1 MILLPRLAL
10 TALVLSAVT
19 ASGEHGAPP
28 GEPPKAPPADWRHF
42 VHVRSVVV
50 EEGHPLYAELGGLH
64 EIYANRKALPVLQ
77 AGASA
82 YPDGAVLVLD
92 LHQVVR
98 ADHAVVPGSRRLLA
112 VMVRNSVRYAAT
124 GGWGYQ
130 AWAGGDPAKPQVTDM
145 QGQCAVCHAQAAERG
160 GVFSRWQD

>member
-10 TALVLSAVT
+10 TALVLSAVA
-19 ASGEHGAPP
+19 ASGEHGVPP
-28 GEPPKAPPADWRHF
+28 GEPPLALPGDWRHF
-42 VHVRSVVV
+42 VHVRTMVV
-50 EEGHPLYAELGGLH
+50 EEGNPLYAALGGLH
-64 EIYANRKALPVLQ
+64 EVYANRKALPVLK

-98 ADHAVVPGSRRLLA
+98 GDHALISGSRRLLA

-130 AWAGGDPAKPQVTDM
+130 AWAGGDSAKPEVTDM
-145 QGQCAVCHAQAAERG
+145 RGQCAGCHAQAANRG
-160 GVFSRWQD
+160 AVFSRWQD